1 MAMLNNKH
9 SRVRRALLATRSSTN
24 CKWGYKEQANPKL
37 RLIRVTKMEGLSLRR
52 EGGRRQRPQV
62 IKPLEA
68 LRERKLK
75 QLMGK
80 TEEPIFKI

>member
-9 SRVRRALLATRSSTN
+9 SRVRRARLATRSSTN

-52 EGGRRQRPQV
+52 EGGRRQQV

-75 QLMGK
+75 QLMK
-80 TEEPIFKI
+80 KMEEPIFKI